1 MKKLLGF
8 LLVFAFAVSILAGCG
23 QVVPPG
29 TTVILIEPSGDTDIK
44 QEGAYK
50 AWGRTKAYFVSTK
63 LKSYSKALKILCADE
78 INMDVTVKWIGSFKV
93 SENTIDTIKR
103 KVPAVQVDRGDV
115 KGYELSLDQF
125 FKTTM
130 EDILSSIT
138 RQVVSVYK
146 TDVIRDQREA
156 IRDTIKSKFLARIVE
171 LKYPVETADVLITN
185 IDYPPEITAKRKAI
199 KDAELQDL
207 ENAALAKAA
216 VAKAKRDAELALERG
231 KAKLVEARADA
242 AANKVRASSL
252 TNEILAVKQLE
263 TLVRLAEGPNN
274 TVVVIPFDAIRPG
287 GLQEMLLNREAIDKL
302 NKTML
307 KLEKK

>member
-1 MKKLLGF
+1 M
-8 LLVFAFAVSILAGCG
+8 
-23 QVVPPG
+23 
-29 TTVILIEPSGDTDIK
+29 
-44 QEGAYK
+44 
-50 AWGRTKAYFVSTK
+50 
-63 LKSYSKALKILCADE
+63 
-78 INMDVTVKWIGSFKV
+78 
-93 SENTIDTIKR
+93 
-103 KVPAVQVDRGDV
+103 
-115 KGYELSLDQF
+115 DQF